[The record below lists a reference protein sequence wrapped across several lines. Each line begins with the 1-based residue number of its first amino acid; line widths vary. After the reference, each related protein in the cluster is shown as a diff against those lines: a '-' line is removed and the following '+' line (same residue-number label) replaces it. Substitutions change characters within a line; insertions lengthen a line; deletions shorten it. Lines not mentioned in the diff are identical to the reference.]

1 MHIFINKLNNMN
13 EEQIAELKAL
23 VDDLESQGLST
34 ADIQSRVDQRKAEF
48 AETVEVT
55 DEIQTTPTEGKTN
68 GAVVKGATATPV
80 TGQAPESTES
90 DSENGSL
97 ELLGNYRDA
106 ITLTPEEQAV
116 IDNPIDFM
124 PKGVVSELQPYNP
137 ETNENLVKTIFDDK
151 FRDPTTG
158 QVFEDAKLV
167 YRADVDETGVGLP
180 TFQPYQKELDS
191 ARKQLIENGIS
202 EPDEKQ
208 VQELAEKQIK
218 KLFKYNKIKEKSRN
232 FLEGISEKEREE
244 LIPYAVDDFITLE
257 NKFKSLN
264 EQYASIFNKYK
275 KSPNAFNLKNIN
287 FNLLFPY
294 LIGSI
299 PFAFI
304 GGSIKIEKSLFE
316 ILLFC
321 VLLVA
326 GIFLLIES
334 KSFNKE
340 QIKIN
345 QISRLLSISIGSI
358 IGFMSGIVGIG
369 GGIFLSPLLFLMK
382 AGYPRHITSSA
393 SLFILI
399 NSIFGLAGQ
408 LTKDQV
414 LNQVVNYWPLFL
426 AVLIGGQIGSLL
438 NIKFLSNK
446 ILALLTSFLVIFV
459 AIRMGIKLVA

>member
-1 MHIFINKLNNMN
+1 MIILSILFFVTALIYSSVGFGGGSTYLALLLIWGVPYTIFPVI
-13 EEQIAELKAL
+13 AL
-23 VDDLESQGLST
+23 VCN
-34 ADIQSRVDQRKAEF
+34 I
-48 AETVEVT
+48 
-55 DEIQTTPTEGKTN
+55 I
-68 GAVVKGATATPV
+68 
-80 TGQAPESTES
+80 
-90 DSENGSL
+90 
-97 ELLGNYRDA
+97 
-106 ITLTPEEQAV
+106 
-116 IDNPIDFM
+116 
-124 PKGVVSELQPYNP
+124 VVSGNS
-137 ETNENLVKTIFDDK
+137 I
-151 FRDPTTG
+151 
-158 QVFEDAKLV
+158 
-167 YRADVDETGVGLP
+167 
-180 TFQPYQKELDS
+180 
-191 ARKQLIENGIS
+191 
-202 EPDEKQ
+202 
-208 VQELAEKQIK
+208 
-218 KLFKYNKIKEKSRN
+218 N
-232 FLEGISEKEREE
+232 FIRS
-244 LIPYAVDDFITLE
+244 
-257 NKFKSLN
+257 
-264 EQYASIFNKYK
+264 
-275 KSPNAFNLKNIN
+275 KNIN
-287 FNLLFPY
+287 ISLLFPY

-299 PFAFI
+299 PLAFI
-304 GGSIKIEKSLFE
+304 GGSISIDKSLFE

-446 ILALLTSFLVIFV
+446 TLALLTSFLVIFV
-459 AIRMGIKLVA
+459 AIRMGIRLIT